1 MVTVRESEEELL
13 ELELL
18 LLLLLLELP
27 QAARESAVADAKV
40 SANALF
46 IVIIFFIMRSSLK
59 VQFCLICDAELLSPR
74 SVFHCSS
81 TFLYVVWRNVNKIW
95 IFVIFWS

>member
-1 MVTVRESEEELL
+1 MVTVRASEEELL
-13 ELELL
+13 ELPL
-18 LLLLLLELP
+18 LLLLLLEPP
-27 QAARESAVADAKV
+27 QAVREIAAAEAKV
-40 SANALF
+40 SASALF

-81 TFLYVVWRNVNKIW
+81 TFLYVVWCNVNNIW
-95 IFVIFWS
+95 NFVIFWS